1 MRSGPSQ
8 LLQCRLVWSNKLPER
23 LRIHMVYLL
32 TAKCG
37 VMRRTKCAPQLLLA
51 EIGNCHL
58 SCAPGFQNQMHQGQ
72 HHNHCRA
79 AVILAAGAT
88 TGVGA
93 RTQACIYIY
102 ICINVYTYI
111 CIYVYMYVYMYVYVY
126 VYMFVC
132 VYICMY
138 ACIYACIYVCMY
150 ACMYVCMHGTVMYC
164 NINVR

>member
-1 MRSGPSQ
+1 MLKYQSWHTQYGYSMSVCFFTTGTDYSLNACFFPTATQRIMVTHNGPPQ
-8 LLQCRLVWSNKLPER
+8 LPQCRLAWSNKLPER

-93 RTQACIYIY
+93 RTETCIYIY
-102 ICINVYTYI
+102 IYILSREQIFTYRYL
-111 CIYVYMYVYMYVYVY
+111 CQD
-126 VYMFVC
+126 FSLLC
-132 VYICMY
+132 
-138 ACIYACIYVCMY
+138 
-150 ACMYVCMHGTVMYC
+150 
-164 NINVR
+164 